1 MAYLRILG
9 HLVFAAITVL
19 LLDSGVGIGG
29 GGAVVDSV
37 GSCFLAVLAAAV
49 ILPLFG
55 LQVFPQGSGSPLAQ
69 GLADLPVDLGEAAG
83 AAFLGALR
91 DFCKNNR
98 FTLKYSIYKTK
109 PGTT

>member
-19 LLDSGVGIGG
+19 LLDGRVGSG

-37 GSCFLAVLAAAV
+37 GSCFLAVLAAAAV

-55 LQVFPQGSGSPLAQ
+55 LQVFPQGSRSPLAQ

-83 AAFLGALR
+83 AALLGALR
-91 DFCKNNR
+91 DFCKVE
-98 FTLKYSIYKTK
+98 KSSK
-109 PGTT
+109 

>member
-19 LLDSGVGIGG
+19 LLDSRAGIG

-55 LQVFPQGSGSPLAQ
+55 LQVFPQGSRSPLAQ
-69 GLADLPVDLGEAAG
+69 GLADLPVDLGETAG
-83 AAFLGALR
+83 AALLGALR

-98 FTLKYSIYKTK
+98 FELEY
-109 PGTT
+109 

>member
-1 MAYLRILG
+1 MRKTFKIAYLCILG

-19 LLDSGVGIGG
+19 FLDSQVGIGG
-29 GGAVVDSV
+29 RAVVDSV
-37 GSCFLAVLAAAV
+37 GSCFLAVLAAAAAV

-55 LQVFPQGSGSPLAQ
+55 LQVFPQGRRSSLAQ
-69 GLADLPVDLGEAAG
+69 GLTDLPVDLGETAG

-98 FTLKYSIYKTK
+98 FELEYTSI
-109 PGTT
+109 